1 MSTGEPVFRQFN
13 DFQHWVHKAST
24 WVNGG
29 ACLDAAGRRLNIWAN
44 FMRARDEGT
53 FPVTIIH
60 RVGKARAGRILDGR
74 TWDEIPDPATAD
86 PLSAQKER

>member
-1 MSTGEPVFRQFN
+1 VFRTFDN
-13 DFQHWVHKAST
+13 FQQWVNKAST

-29 ACLDAAGRRLNIWAN
+29 RCFDARGRECSSGAD

-60 RVGKARAGRILDGR
+60 RVGKARAGRLLDGIEHNGMPN
-74 TWDEIPDPATAD
+74 T
-86 PLSAQKER
+86 